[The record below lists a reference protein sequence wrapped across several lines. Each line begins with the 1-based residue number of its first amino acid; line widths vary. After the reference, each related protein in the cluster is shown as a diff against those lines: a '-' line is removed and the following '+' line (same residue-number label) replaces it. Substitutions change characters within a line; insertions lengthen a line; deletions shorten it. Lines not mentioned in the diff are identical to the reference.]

1 MREVAAIMRR
11 RYLLIVTQD
20 GYAKRTPIEEFKPRH
35 KGTKGASALRD
46 EQLLGGAA
54 IVGDDGEILILTQ
67 QGKVLRTSV
76 NEVAILSRAGKGGR
90 IIQLKNEDRVVAILA
105 L

>member
-1 MREVAAIMRR
+1 MRR
-11 RYLLIVTQD
+11 RYLFIVTQD
-20 GYAKRTPIEEFKPRH
+20 GHAKRTPIEEFKLRH
-35 KGTKGASALRD
+35 KGTKGANALRD
-46 EQLLGGAA
+46 KQSLGGAA

-76 NEVAILSRAGKGGR
+76 SEVAVLSRAGRGGR
-90 IIQLKNEDRVVAILA
+90 IIQLGKGDRVVAVLA